1 MSVLKPDTLPEG
13 VPFVVGATVIDA
25 LRNAPDLNG
34 AKIFDNPVRSSDLVE
49 GDRIIF
55 FEDQIDKLLEQPA
68 QRQYRTYGFSIGVI
82 SRTTDARRSA
92 HRDYRAV
99 KRVLRSLSMPA
110 ISQAGVEIAKSG
122 IREGEVRY
130 RLENIDVGGGLIVG
144 LFTLDYRDP
153 L

>member
-1 MSVLKPDTLPEG
+1 MSALKPDTLPEG
-13 VPFVVGATVIDA
+13 VPFLAGAAVIDA
-25 LRNAPDLNG
+25 LKSAADLTG
-34 AKIFDNPVRSSDLVE
+34 AKILDNPARASDLSE
-49 GDRIIF
+49 GERIIF
-55 FEDQIDKLLEQPA
+55 FEDQTDKLLEQPS

-82 SRTTDARRSA
+82 SRSVEARRAA

-110 ISQAGVEIAKSG
+110 ITQAGIEIAKSG

-130 RLENIDVGGGLIVG
+130 RLENIDVGGSLVLG

>member
-1 MSVLKPDTLPEG
+1 MSTLKPDALPEG
-13 VPFVVGATVIDA
+13 APFVVGAAVVQA
-25 LRNAPDLNG
+25 LRTALDLDG
-34 AKIFDNPVRSSDLVE
+34 AKVLDNPVRASDLAD

-55 FEDQIDKLLEQPA
+55 FEDQSDKLLEQPA

-82 SRTTDARRSA
+82 SRTADARRDA

-99 KRVLRSLSMPA
+99 KRVLRGLSMPA
-110 ISQAGVEIAKSG
+110 ITQAGVEIAKSG

-130 RLENIDVGGGLIVG
+130 RMENIDVGGSLVLG

>member
-1 MSVLKPDTLPEG
+1 MSALKADTLPEG
-13 VPFVVGATVIDA
+13 VPFLAGAAVIDA
-25 LRNAPDLNG
+25 LKSAADLTG
-34 AKIFDNPVRSSDLVE
+34 AKILDNPVRASDLSDGE
-49 GDRIIF
+49 RIVF
-55 FEDQIDKLLEQPA
+55 FEDQTDKLLEQPS

-82 SRTTDARRSA
+82 NRSVEARRAA

-110 ISQAGVEIAKSG
+110 ITQAGIEIAKSG

-130 RLENIDVGGGLIVG
+130 RLENIDVGGSLVLG

>member
-25 LRNAPDLNG
+25 LRNAPDLDG

-110 ISQAGVEIAKSG
+110 ISLAGVEIAKSG